1 MASVM
6 TWEDKIIGDSFKNI
20 INATIKHLNKNNAL
34 KISEG
39 EALELFNLPAKK
51 QAVSVLRRQDVTPQ
65 EKAMAIMAKYLKK
78 RNRSAKATIRQS
90 FRTWTKATLKARK
103 QAEKEASKAE
113 KQAELEAQ
121 KQAKK
126 DAREAKKAEK
136 LAAIEVE
143 KEAKKAEK
151 EAKKAEK
158 QAAIAKEKEEAK
170 ATNEARKLA
179 EKEAKKAEREAKKAE
194 KAKKIAVEREAKKLA
209 MKDMPCDKC
218 YEGSGKMMGHRGRHT
233 LEPKCQPCSPA
244 SETKDDDGVFIEC
257 PKCPPGSGKK
267 KGHRGKCKG
276 AKKVSVKEEST
287 ELTLDDITDA
297 LNIGSA
303 TQDDSDDETEVVA
316 TVSVS
321 EKAEGGSDSDSDSES
336 DSSEE
341 GSDELGAEDKITIDG
356 VDYYKSP
363 IPIQGV
369 ENILLTYPMA
379 DEMVGVLG
387 EDGKTIGP
395 LPTAKTSDED

>member
-158 QAAIAKEKEEAK
+158 LAAIAKEKEEAK